1 MNYYKQFAEMFGLE
15 LEQEFSLIK
24 SDGEK
29 VDDDLYKITEDGIY
43 YQSVSHSAWRAE
55 SAETLGLL
63 LMGDIKAVPKPW
75 KPKEGKEYWYYSEAW
90 KQGISTKWES
100 GIQDLFFWKA
110 GNCFRT
116 KEEAD
121 AKGKE
126 IIEQIRKEFEEA

>member
-1 MNYYKQFAEMFGLE
+1 MNYYKKIAEMLGVELEEEFKLKPSWLEKPWNCLYRFSKDGLE
-15 LEQEFSLIK
+15 NNYSELSWVKCEKGVIDNILI
-24 SDGEK
+24 GQTE
-29 VDDDLYKITEDGIY
+29 VIKI
-43 YQSVSHSAWRAE
+43 
-55 SAETLGLL
+55 
-63 LMGDIKAVPKPW
+63 PW

-100 GIQDLFFWKA
+100 EIQDLIFWKV

-126 IIEQIRKEFEEA
+126 IIKQIQKEYKES

>member
-1 MNYYKQFAEMFGLE
+1 MNYWKQFVEMLGLE
-15 LEQEFSLIK
+15 LDEEFSLAK
-24 SDGEK
+24 PNGEK
-29 VDDDLYKITEDGIY
+29 VTEDKYKVTERGLYYKPQIGINRY
-43 YQSVSHSAWRAE
+43 YEAPIIIYN
-55 SAETLGLL
+55 LL
-63 LMGDIKAVPKPW
+63 NGKYKAVPKPW

-100 GIQDLFFWKA
+100 GIQDLFFWKT

-126 IIEQIRKEFEEA
+126 IIEQIRKEFEET

>member
-1 MNYYKQFAEMFGLE
+1 MNYYKKIAEMLGVE
-15 LEQEFSLIK
+15 LEEEFKVSDMKIFTFKFTENDGLMFKYGTNEDYMPSSLILTK
-24 SDGEK
+24 LLRGD
-29 VDDDLYKITEDGIY
+29 Y
-43 YQSVSHSAWRAE
+43 SVVK
-55 SAETLGLL
+55 L
-63 LMGDIKAVPKPW
+63 PW

-100 GIQDLFFWKA
+100 GIQDLFFWKV

-126 IIEQIRKEFEEA
+126 IIKQLQKEYEEA

>member
-1 MNYYKQFAEMFGLE
+1 MNYWKQFAEMLGLE
-15 LEQEFSLIK
+15 AGEEFSLTK
-24 SDGEK
+24 SNGEK
-29 VDDDLYKITEDGIY
+29 VNEDTYRITEDGIY
-43 YQSVSHSAWRAE
+43 YQSVSHSAWWAE